1 MSRRT
6 LTIFIAVL
14 FILLA
19 LALLTSERDV
29 AGVLEYIGSVLSR
42 LFD

>member
-6 LTIFIAVL
+6 LTILIAVL

-19 LALLTSERDV
+19 LALFTSERDV
-29 AGVLEYIGSVLSR
+29 AGVLEQIGSVLSK